1 MVSENV
7 KKVFNA
13 VAREAFMPREVLEE
27 MNAFD
32 KCSPLARER
41 GERPAYQGTELE
53 AGKIGKGG
61 RKEKAG
67 DS

>member
-7 KKVFNA
+7 KKIFNS
-13 VAREAFMPREVLEE
+13 VAREAFMPREQLEAL
-27 MNAFD
+27 NAYD
-32 KCSPLARER
+32 KCSPIAKER
-41 GERPAYQGTELE
+41 GSRPAYQGTELE
-53 AGKIGKGG
+53 AGKLGKGG

>member
-1 MVSENV
+1 MVSEKV
-7 KKVFNA
+7 KKIFNS

-41 GERPAYQGTELE
+41 GRTPGISGHGIGGWKNWQGWT
-53 AGKIGKGG
+53 KGKGG
-61 RKEKAG
+61 R
-67 DS
+67 

>member
-7 KKVFNA
+7 KKIFNS
-13 VAREAFMPREVLEE
+13 VAREAFMPRETLEA
-27 MNAFD
+27 MNAYD
-32 KCSPLARER
+32 KCSPIAKER
-41 GERPAYQGTELE
+41 GSRPAYQGTELE
-53 AGKIGKGG
+53 AGKISKGG